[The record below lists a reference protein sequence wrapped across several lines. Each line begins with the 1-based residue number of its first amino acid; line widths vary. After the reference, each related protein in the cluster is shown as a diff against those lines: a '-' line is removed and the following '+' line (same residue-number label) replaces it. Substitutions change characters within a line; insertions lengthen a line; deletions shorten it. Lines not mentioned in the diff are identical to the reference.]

1 MTTFKITFFDK
12 DLNVAEIKTYHNVI
26 NQSMMLEN
34 IQTRIETLDLHGY
47 VKAWGS
53 NVKYYTQAV
62 NYFLN

>member
-12 DLNVAEIKTYHNVI
+12 DLNVAEVKTYHNVI

-34 IQTRIETLDLHGY
+34 IKTRIETLELFGY
-47 VKAWGS
+47 VKAEGS
-53 NVKYYTQAV
+53 NGKDYTQGV